1 MKKLTAALSIL
12 VVAAIAMIGC
22 GKSAADRVQS
32 SFASAEP
39 AVKESANKAA
49 TAAQAGNFGEAMGH
63 LQTLVSKANTP
74 EQQQAVKD
82 LLTEVGE
89 KLKAEAGKAVEG
101 AQKALGD
108 LGKTL
113 KK

>member
-1 MKKLTAALSIL
+1 MKKLTVALSII
-12 VVAAIAMIGC
+12 VAAAIGMIGC
-22 GKSAADRVQS
+22 GKSASSRVES

-39 AVKESANKAA
+39 AVKESANKAV
-49 TAAQAGNFGEAMGH
+49 AAVKAGNFGEAAGQ
-63 LQTLVSKANTP
+63 LQALASKANTP

-89 KLKAEAGKAVEG
+89 KLKADAGKAVEG

>member
-1 MKKLTAALSIL
+1 MKKLTVALSIIG
-12 VVAAIAMIGC
+12 VAAIALIGC
-22 GKSAADRVQS
+22 GKSASSRVES

-39 AVKESANKAA
+39 AVKEAA
-49 TAAQAGNFGEAMGH
+49 TKAVAAVKAGNFGEAMSQ
-63 LQTLVSKANTP
+63 LQSLAGKANTP
-74 EQQQAVKD
+74 EQQQAIKD
-82 LLTEVGE
+82 LLAEVGE

>member
-1 MKKLTAALSIL
+1 MTVALSIV

-22 GKSAADRVQS
+22 GKSAASRVEC

-39 AVKESANKAA
+39 AVKESANKAV
-49 TAAQAGNFGEAMGH
+49 AAVQAGNFGEAMGQ
-63 LQTLVSKANTP
+63 LQSMADKANTP
-74 EQQQAVKD
+74 EQQQAGKD
-82 LLTEVGE
+82 LV
-89 KLKAEAGKAVEG
+89 AEAGKAMEG